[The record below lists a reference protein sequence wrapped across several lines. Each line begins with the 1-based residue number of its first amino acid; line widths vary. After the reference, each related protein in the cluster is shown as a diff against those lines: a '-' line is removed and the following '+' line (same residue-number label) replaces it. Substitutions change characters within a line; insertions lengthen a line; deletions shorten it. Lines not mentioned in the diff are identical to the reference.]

1 MGFWLIRDAVL
12 VLALGPFIYYVLTLW
27 AGVLHFR
34 RKQREPSARSDYR
47 PPASILKPVR
57 GLDREAYENF
67 ASFCRLDYPE
77 YEILFCV
84 LGPEDPAVPVIE
96 KLQRD
101 FPKCRIRL
109 LVGAPAIGAS
119 GKVNKLCRLVQEA
132 SYDLL
137 VISDSDVRVEPNYLL
152 DVAASFADPK
162 VGAVTVFF
170 RSLTGGS
177 LGATLDAAGSAVEF
191 AASALLARRLEGIH
205 FTLGATMATTKQRLA
220 EIGGFEALANHYVD
234 DYELGRRITGQGY
247 RIELAR
253 TPVYMVYPREGLL
266 QFLRHELRWSIG
278 LRNVRPGGHAAIG
291 FTFGLPWTILAAVAA
306 PSTAVATLYVLAYLV
321 LRSAVYL
328 TVGVWGL
335 QDAVVK
341 RNWWL
346 APWRDLANFGVW
358 VASFFSNRI
367 CWRGLEFRVKKGL
380 LISLGEPLRDIT
392 PYAIRGQSGSA
403 LPGGALHGAVERT
416 TVLTEPAIDFAARG
430 TPG

>member
-1 MGFWLIRDAVL
+1 
-12 VLALGPFIYYVLTLW
+12 
-27 AGVLHFR
+27 
-34 RKQREPSARSDYR
+34 
-47 PPASILKPVR
+47 
-57 GLDREAYENF
+57 
-67 ASFCRLDYPE
+67 
-77 YEILFCV
+77 V
-84 LGPEDPAVPVIE
+84 LGPDDPAVPVIE

-132 SYDLL
+132 SYNLL
-137 VISDSDVRVEPNYLL
+137 VISDSDVRVEPNYLR
-152 DVAASFADPK
+152 DVTAPFADPK

-177 LGATLDAAGSAVEF
+177 IGATLDAAGSAVEF

-205 FTLGATMATTKQRLA
+205 FTLGATMATTKQRLQ

-234 DYELGRRITGQGY
+234 DYELGRRITEQGY

-253 TPVYMVYPREGLL
+253 TPVRMVYPREGLL

-291 FTFGLPWTILAAVAA
+291 FTFGLPWTILAALAA
-306 PSTAVATLYVLAYLV
+306 PSIAVAALYALAYLV

-335 QDAVVK
+335 QDGVVR

-346 APWRDLANFGVW
+346 APLRDMANFGVW
-358 VASFFSNRI
+358 VASFFSNKI
-367 CWRGLEFRVKKGL
+367 CWRGLEFRVKKGI
-380 LISLGEPLRDIT
+380 LIPLGEPLRDIA
-392 PYAIRGQSGSA
+392 PHAISGPSGSA

-416 TVLTEPAIDFAARG
+416 TILMEPAIDFVARG
-430 TPG
+430 TPGCDVSLEKTSELG